1 MELGLQ
7 GARCIITGASDG
19 IGAATALAFAREGAA
34 VGLVAR
40 RQEMLDAVAADA
52 LAGGAPPRLWSPP
65 ISPTA
70 THSSTRSPH

>member
-1 MELGLQ
+1 MDLGLQ

-40 RQEMLDAVAADA
+40 RRELLDAVATDA
-52 LAGGAPPRLWSPP
+52 RTAGAP
-65 ISPTA
+65 TA
-70 THSSTRSPH
+70 AVGAA